1 MNFEEYLI
9 SKKIDS
15 QAFKTAESAM
25 WNEWNGLF
33 DQMSADSFTAQKL
46 YLINSIRRKY
56 LLRTTEVAPAAK
68 SVSAAPRPVIKPK
81 IN

>member
-1 MNFEEYLI
+1 M
-9 SKKIDS
+9 
-15 QAFKTAESAM
+15 AESTM

-56 LLRTTEVAPAAK
+56 LLKTTELAPVLK
-68 SVSAAPRPVIKPK
+68 STSAAARPVIKPK

>member
-15 QAFKTAESAM
+15 QAFKAAEAM
-25 WNEWNGLF
+25 LWNEWNGLF

-56 LLRTTEVAPAAK
+56 LLKTTEVAPAPK
-68 SVSAAPRPVIKPK
+68 STSAASRPVMKPK

>member
-56 LLRTTEVAPAAK
+56 LLKTTEVAPAAK
-68 SVSAAPRPVIKPK
+68 NVSAAPRPVIKPK